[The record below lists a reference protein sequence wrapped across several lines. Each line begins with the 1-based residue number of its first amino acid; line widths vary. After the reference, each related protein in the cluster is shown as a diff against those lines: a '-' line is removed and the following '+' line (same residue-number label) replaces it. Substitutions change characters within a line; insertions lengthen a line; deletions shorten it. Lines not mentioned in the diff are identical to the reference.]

1 MVTAVRSL
9 GLQGI
14 SGYEV
19 TVECFLSGGLPAF
32 DIVGLGDT
40 AVKES
45 RERVRAAVKNCGVKF
60 PVSRI
65 TVNLAP
71 AGRKKEGTLYDLPI
85 LLGILASAE
94 EIKPPAKDA
103 AFVGELSLTG
113 TLRAVNGVLPMAM
126 AAVRAGIRTLY
137 VPAANAAEATLAD
150 GVTVYGVPDVVSL
163 VQHLK
168 GEKKL
173 SPQPKW
179 QAEQTSETGPD
190 FSDVMGQENVKR
202 ALEIAAAGGHNILL
216 IGSPGAGKSMLAR
229 RLPSILPDMT
239 RKEALEAT
247 EIWSVAGLTDS
258 SHPMLLHRPFRAPH
272 HTLSASAM
280 TGGGQTPKPGE
291 ISLAHHGVL
300 FLDELPEFHRDVLEV
315 LRAPI
320 EDGEVTITRAAGSV
334 TLPSRFMLVGAMN
347 PCRCGWYGHPSG
359 RCRCSQ
365 KDVEKYVSKI
375 SGPLLDRMDLQ
386 VSVPSVEFEAMRRR
400 EKAESSAAVRERVN
414 AARDIQKKRF
424 AGTPITCNAYMT
436 APMVGEF
443 CRLDA
448 AGEKL
453 LKGAFDR
460 LGLTARSHDKLL
472 RVARTIADLDG
483 SERIESFHLAEA
495 IQYRNTDILRGEG

>member
-179 QAEQTSETGPD
+179 QAEPRRARPAPTFPTSWGRKM
-190 FSDVMGQENVKR
+190 SSAR
-202 ALEIAAAGGHNILL
+202 WR
-216 IGSPGAGKSMLAR
+216 SP
-229 RLPSILPDMT
+229 
-239 RKEALEAT
+239 
-247 EIWSVAGLTDS
+247 
-258 SHPMLLHRPFRAPH
+258 
-272 HTLSASAM
+272 
-280 TGGGQTPKPGE
+280 
-291 ISLAHHGVL
+291 
-300 FLDELPEFHRDVLEV
+300 
-315 LRAPI
+315 LRA
-320 EDGEVTITRAAGSV
+320 DTISCSSARPARA
-334 TLPSRFMLVGAMN
+334 N
-347 PCRCGWYGHPSG
+347 PCWRGG
-359 RCRCSQ
+359 
-365 KDVEKYVSKI
+365 
-375 SGPLLDRMDLQ
+375 
-386 VSVPSVEFEAMRRR
+386 FRR
-400 EKAESSAAVRERVN
+400 SCP
-414 AARDIQKKRF
+414 
-424 AGTPITCNAYMT
+424 T
-436 APMVGEF
+436 
-443 CRLDA
+443 
-448 AGEKL
+448 
-453 LKGAFDR
+453 
-460 LGLTARSHDKLL
+460 
-472 RVARTIADLDG
+472 
-483 SERIESFHLAEA
+483 
-495 IQYRNTDILRGEG
+495 

>member
-1 MVTAVRSL
+1 MFSSINSFGVS
-9 GLQGI
+9 GI
-14 SGYEV
+14 GGYGVEV
-19 TVECFLSGGLPAF
+19 EVYISNGLPGF
-32 DIVGLGDT
+32 DIVGLPDA
-40 AVKES
+40 AVKEA
-45 RERVRAAVKNCGVKF
+45 RERVRAAIKNTGFRF
-60 PVSRI
+60 PVSRL

-71 AGRKKEGTLYDLPI
+71 ADKKKAGTVYDLPI
-85 LLGILASAE
+85 LVGILAASGD
-94 EIKPPAKDA
+94 IDA
-103 AFVGELSLTG
+103 PGSDTAFIGELSLLG
-113 TLRAVNGVLPMAM
+113 ELRPVQGALPMAL
-126 AAVRAGIRTLY
+126 AAAREGVRELF
-137 VPAANAAEATLAD
+137 VPAENADEAAFAED
-150 GVTVYGVPDVVSL
+150 ITVYPVKNVRELLRHLRGEERLAPAQRWEPTVEADSVPDF
-163 VQHLK
+163 
-168 GEKKL
+168 
-173 SPQPKW
+173 
-179 QAEQTSETGPD
+179 A
-190 FSDVMGQENVKR
+190 DVMGQENVKR
-202 ALEIAAAGGHNILL
+202 ALEIAAAGSHNVLL

-239 RKEALEAT
+239 HEEALEST

-258 SHPMLLHRPFRAPH
+258 KHPMLTQRPFRSPH
-272 HTLSASAM
+272 HTLSAAAM
-280 TGGGQTPKPGE
+280 SGGGRALSPGE

-300 FLDELPEFHRDVLEV
+300 FLDEFPEFHRDVLES
-315 LRAPI
+315 LRAPL

-483 SERIESFHLAEA
+483 SEKIESYHLAEA